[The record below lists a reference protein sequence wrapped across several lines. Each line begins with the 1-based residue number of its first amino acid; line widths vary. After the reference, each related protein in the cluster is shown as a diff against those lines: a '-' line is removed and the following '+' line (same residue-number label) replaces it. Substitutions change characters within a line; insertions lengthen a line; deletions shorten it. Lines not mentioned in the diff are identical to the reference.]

1 MVFPDFPGCVTQGD
15 TPQQAMENAIEAL
28 SLHVEGMVAEGLAL
42 PPTSPMNAPLPEWL
56 SESDMP
62 TQVHALL
69 PTEVPGKNAR
79 VNVTLEQALLDRL
92 DEAVRR
98 EGTTRSGYLAQAVR
112 KSCSA
117 AVRWRELDFIEKS
130 CRITVVPGGGRSP
143 HCGRSHVLDRG

>member
-1 MVFPDFPGCVTQGD
+1 MALRFYRAIAYQAPGDGPADGWDVVLPDFPGCVTQGD

-98 EGTTRSGYLAQAVR
+98 EGTTRSGYLAQAVQEKLQR
-112 KSCSA
+112 S
-117 AVRWRELDFIEKS
+117 RE
-130 CRITVVPGGGRSP
+130 VA
-143 HCGRSHVLDRG
+143 